1 LFVRL
6 QWRVVAQ
13 RSRNAHIVIRRGVG
27 EAVVAGVHTARLSCA
42 TDRGETDKK
51 YCRSAIATDTR
62 GANLSSK
69 PNPNAS
75 QKRESLKVPVARK
88 GGRPLYEFAR
98 VGRANCL

>member
-1 LFVRL
+1 MAR
-6 QWRVVAQ
+6 RCAAIAQ
-13 RSRNAHIVIRRGVG
+13 CAHSHPKGRGRGSGGWCSHRTAKLRNRG
-27 EAVVAGVHTARLSCA
+27 E